1 MDIRIFQR
9 RHLYPTYPQALSP
22 PENEKQSLSTN
33 LHWWSVWCTKSL
45 KTACQ
50 LWYKGTNIKTPFLNI
65 VFSQNWRTL
74 SWRRIRCLTAG
85 GAGWPPGGSSL
96 LPRRRCSLSRTSWR
110 TEVSP
115 RPRRVS
121 THIERDI
128 GHWQGQKTCWLP
140 VAAPSYD
147 ELCPGAVVGTGCQ
160 LWNWCILLCSTIFG
174 EGT

>member
-1 MDIRIFQR
+1 M
-9 RHLYPTYPQALSP
+9 PS
-22 PENEKQSLSTN
+22 
-33 LHWWSVWCTKSL
+33 
-45 KTACQ
+45 
-50 LWYKGTNIKTPFLNI
+50 LNI
-65 VFSQNWRTL
+65 VSSQNWRTL

-96 LPRRRCSLSRTSWR
+96 WPRRRCSLSRMSWR

-160 LWNWCILLCSTIFG
+160 LWNWCIILWDMQYNIQRRHPLAASSPTNALSLKNLSIETSLCINKCWNCPSSTWS
-174 EGT
+174 